1 MFFFNWENMYSVG
14 FCVYISIG
22 NKGGI
27 SSIKDI
33 NEWFYLKMKVFI
45 NDWLFINEIT
55 EFRGGFLW

>member
-1 MFFFNWENMYSVG
+1 MFFFNDENTHSVD
-14 FCVYISIG
+14 FWLHISIG

-55 EFRGGFLW
+55 EFRGCFL